1 MINAYVYYL
10 RHQKL
15 KVCGGGG
22 GVNTALPAVS
32 YLLDRK

>member
-10 RHQKL
+10 QHQKL
-15 KVCGGGG
+15 KVWGVGGF
-22 GVNTALPAVS
+22 NAALPAFS